1 MERKFD
7 YLLFFVIVALMI
19 LGAVMVYSSSSV
31 VNLKMTS
38 MGKSYEIANHFF
50 IKQFIF
56 VFVAIVVMTVGIN
69 MNLVIIRKIAKAL
82 WPVSVLLMVA
92 LLFWGKTVNGASRW
106 FQLGSF
112 GFNPAELAK
121 IVMIVYLADLFTRKN
136 EDIRDFKKG
145 VVPSLV
151 IIYSIVIGV
160 LIQKDLST
168 ALLIIILG
176 WSMLYLANARWK
188 HLMGIAGL
196 NIAIGLFMVL
206 LFPYRIKRIL
216 AFFDP
221 SHADPGSLYQA
232 KQSLIALGN
241 GGITGVGLGNSYQK
255 YFFLPEAH
263 TDYIM
268 SIIGEEWGFLGIV
281 VIVLLFLVV
290 LWRGIKIARRTSDPF
305 KQLLAW
311 GISLNFI
318 YYALLHMMIVA
329 HMIPSTGIGL
339 PFISYGGSAL
349 IANAI
354 LASMLINISA
364 ENYQNESPFRA
375 PVTWQ
380 EG

>member
-7 YLLFFVIVALMI
+7 YLLFFVIIALMI

-31 VNLKMTS
+31 VNLKVTS

-56 VFVAIVVMTVGIN
+56 VFIAIVVMTVGIN
-69 MNLVIIRKIAKAL
+69 MNLVGVRKIAKAL

-151 IIYSIVIGV
+151 IIYSIVLGV

-188 HLMGIAGL
+188 HLMGIAAL
-196 NIAIGLFMVL
+196 NIVIGLFMVL
-206 LFPYRIKRIL
+206 LFPYRLKRIL

-305 KQLLAW
+305 KKLLAW

-364 ENYQNESPFRA
+364 ENYRNESPFRV